1 MDELNIARGATMCPI
16 GKKPYKDDVMYSTPP
31 DSNTLSSI
39 NSAIMNCKNLQRIN
53 MDCCKVLGLLSSER
67 VERNTLYFH
76 KKYLYMVESNTLGT
90 YDEAKREISCQ
101 ISTIMGNKSLYAI
114 ETAICCLEGILLIF
128 SDIPKKKIQIGS
140 DVKMLEELQ
149 DTLYEVPIEQFQIN
163 SKKIREIEKSINI
176 LEYYE
181 SFESNYSD
189 FIRFAFD
196 KVNEMINRIQL

>member
-1 MDELNIARGATMCPI
+1 MSQIMDKLNIARGATMCPI
-16 GKKPYKDDVMYSTPP
+16 GKKPYKDDVMYSIPP

-39 NSAIMNCKNLQRIN
+39 NSAIMNC
-53 MDCCKVLGLLSSER
+53 CKVLGLLSSER
-67 VERNTLYFH
+67 VEGNTKYFH

-90 YDEAKREISCQ
+90 YDEAKREISCE

-196 KVNEMINRIQL
+196 KFNEMINRILL

>member
-1 MDELNIARGATMCPI
+1 
-16 GKKPYKDDVMYSTPP
+16 
-31 DSNTLSSI
+31 
-39 NSAIMNCKNLQRIN
+39 
-53 MDCCKVLGLLSSER
+53 
-67 VERNTLYFH
+67 
-76 KKYLYMVESNTLGT
+76 MVESNTLGT

-149 DTLYEVPIEQFQIN
+149 DTLYKVPIEQFQIN